1 MKLKPQWSNHCLNEW
16 PHNKYVTYWQTKC
29 TSSRCI
35 EGSWKRI
42 HLALAATTTFFL
54 KKAPKNISLVAPLSL
69 ISSHAT
75 TKTNAF
81 QKRRCQASLIGNKTN
96 ATFTKA
102 VSCTVSRAAITNFNW
117 SVIHHLSQKKHEIWN
132 SKDSITNVKRS
143 QTCKCSNRDCQN
155 SYHELHVKPYRDMA
169 SIANFKKRRQLWQI
183 SKKKKADFKW
193 SWACNGSYREFQKKT
208 LRKIYRW

>member
-1 MKLKPQWSNHCLNEW
+1 MYRRKLKKNSLGTGSY
-16 PHNKYVTYWQTKC
+16 HNF
-29 TSSRCI
+29 
-35 EGSWKRI
+35 
-42 HLALAATTTFFL
+42 FFL

-169 SIANFKKRRQLWQI
+169 SIANFKK
-183 SKKKKADFKW
+183 DV
-193 SWACNGSYREFQKKT
+193 SYGKFQKKKQWISVEVEHAVEAIANFKKDVAKDIS
-208 LRKIYRW
+208 LVAPLSRLENFL